1 MPATKATIDI
11 NKWELLASIEN
22 KYHKSPSTLEKCI
35 ESLHPWSCSNG
46 QEGNSLLRV

>member
-22 KYHKSPSTLEKCI
+22 KYRKKSKYPY
-35 ESLHPWSCSNG
+35 
-46 QEGNSLLRV
+46 